1 MILTDS
7 MLLKT
12 EYIANN
18 YKFDDQV
25 DVLIEEMSELAKA
38 LLKNRRA
45 KKGYTQEIIKE
56 TSKNVRE
63 ELADVEIMLQQ
74 IIYLT
79 ESDEIVLKIINEK
92 LNRQLER
99 IKHEK
104 E

>member
-45 KKGYTQEIIKE
+45 KKGYTQEKE